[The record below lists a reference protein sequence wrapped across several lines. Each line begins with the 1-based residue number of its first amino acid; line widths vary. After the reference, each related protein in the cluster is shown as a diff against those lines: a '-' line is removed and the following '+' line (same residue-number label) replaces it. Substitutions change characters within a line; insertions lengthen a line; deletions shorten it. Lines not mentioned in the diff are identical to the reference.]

1 MGLPVLMRRNKL
13 KKTTVIGAATTTA
26 TKATKKLLNQIIKL
40 SRNYG
45 AGVDQSDITVA
56 ADSTILRFGT
66 QQNIAV
72 QGLNR

>member
-45 AGVDQSDITVA
+45 AGVHHSSLVPLVGNENAGMQWAEPVPILTV
-56 ADSTILRFGT
+56 I
-66 QQNIAV
+66 Q
-72 QGLNR
+72 